1 MRRRHGGCASWL
13 LPAAGSHVM
22 ADHYFSS
29 RPGSA
34 ESRKPVTVSPW
45 GHSLTLQ
52 SATGVFAA
60 GRLDLG
66 TSVLF
71 RETAPPTRAGRY
83 LDLGC
88 GYGVIAC
95 ALATA
100 VPRGQVWAVDVNER
114 ALQLVRDNA
123 QACGL
128 SERVRASLPH
138 EVDPSVTFHEIWS
151 NPPIRIGKP
160 ALHELLLTWIRRLT
174 PDGRAV
180 LVVGKNLGAD
190 SLQRWIEDQGW
201 RCARLASAK
210 GFRVLEVTQVPHR
223 TPEGAD
229 DG

>member
-1 MRRRHGGCASWL
+1 
-13 LPAAGSHVM
+13 M

-45 GHSLTLQ
+45 GHRLTLQ
-52 SATGVFAA
+52 SSTGVFAA

-71 RETAPPTRAGRY
+71 RATAAPTRAGRY

-95 ALATA
+95 ALASA
-100 VPRGQVWAVDVNER
+100 APRAQVWAVDVNER
-114 ALQLVRDNA
+114 ALELVRDNA
-123 QACGL
+123 QTCGL
-128 SERVRASLPH
+128 SERVRACLPDKV
-138 EVDPSVTFHEIWS
+138 EPSVTFHEIWS

-190 SLQRWIEDQGW
+190 SLQRWIEEQGW
-201 RCARLASAK
+201 KCARLASAK
-210 GFRVLEVTQVPHR
+210 GFRVLEVTHR
-223 TPEGAD
+223 TRPVRKGAR